1 MPLTEVVNGHTTNTA
16 TKVESV
22 HQIILKKHL
31 TIFVVYSL
39 TAPLHRRCT
48 MKPQAVSYL
57 RVSGKGQ
64 VEGDGFARQRDA
76 IHQFAAAARIELL
89 EEYRDEGVSGT
100 KELADRPGLA
110 ALLDR
115 LDSNGV
121 RTVIVERADR
131 LARDLM
137 VQEVIV
143 GQCVKIGVRILT
155 ADGVDL
161 TNDGDDPTRRLIRQ
175 VLGAVS
181 EFEKRV
187 IVLKLRAARER
198 KRARGER
205 VEGVK
210 PYGHFPAE
218 QALIDR
224 MRQLRR
230 KPVKGR
236 RLSVAAIAAQLNL
249 EGHRN
254 RAGREWSPPDDSSR
268 AQERLTTGRLPC

>member
-1 MPLTEVVNGHTTNTA
+1 
-16 TKVESV
+16 
-22 HQIILKKHL
+22 
-31 TIFVVYSL
+31 
-39 TAPLHRRCT
+39 

-64 VEGDGFARQRDA
+64 IDGDGFDRQRDA
-76 IHQFAAAARIELL
+76 IARYGKAAGLQLL

-100 KELADRPGLA
+100 RELADRPGLA
-110 ALLDR
+110 AILDR
-115 LDSNGV
+115 LESNGV
-121 RTVIVERADR
+121 RTVLIERADR

-143 GQCVKIGVRILT
+143 GQFAKIGARILT

-161 TNDGDDPTRRLIRQ
+161 TSADDDPTRRLIRQ

-210 PYGHFPAE
+210 PYGHFPVERAI
-218 QALIDR
+218 IDR

-230 KPVKGR
+230 KPPKGR
-236 RLSVAAIAAQLNL
+236 RASVATVATLLNA

-254 RAGREWSPPDDSSR
+254 RAGREWSPQMIHHVLKG
-268 AQERLTTGRLPC
+268 A

>member
-1 MPLTEVVNGHTTNTA
+1 MSAYVALSPRVNRDRS
-16 TKVESV
+16 E
-22 HQIILKKHL
+22 
-31 TIFVVYSL
+31 
-39 TAPLHRRCT
+39 RR
-48 MKPQAVSYL
+48 MKQQKAVSYL

-64 VEGDGFARQRDA
+64 VDGDGFDRQREA
-76 IHQFAAAARIELL
+76 VQRYAKAAGLELL
-89 EEYRDEGVSGT
+89 EEFRDEGVSGT

-110 ALLDR
+110 AILDR
-115 LDSNGV
+115 LESNGV
-121 RTVIVERADR
+121 RTVLVERADR

-205 VEGVK
+205 VEGRK
-210 PYGHFPAE
+210 PYGHLPAE
-218 QALIDR
+218 QAVIDR
-224 MRQLRR
+224 MRRLRR
-230 KPVKGR
+230 KPPKGR
-236 RLSVAAIAAQLNL
+236 RPSVAAV
-249 EGHRN
+249 
-254 RAGREWSPPDDSSR
+254 
-268 AQERLTTGRLPC
+268 